1 MSRILHPL
9 FGRVIGAVASG
20 WSIVDVHLREVDADD
35 RDAVERYAAVDNAVR
50 ALSPWV
56 HPTTPYRVEM
66 MLRNG
71 WDGEP
76 GRHFLVQAAGE
87 DVGIASVDT
96 TEYDNLDLAWVNAA
110 IHPEHRRRGLG
121 TAAFDSVVEVAR
133 GMGRTKLG
141 TDSWDDEPGRS
152 FAAARGWDL
161 KSTAINR
168 RQHLGELEPGR
179 ADRLYDEALAHVGEY
194 ELERIEGRSPA
205 DLLESLAVA
214 TAAIN
219 DAPLD
224 DLDIEDEVFTG
235 DRVAAYENA
244 QLASGFRLYRI
255 IARHRGTGEI
265 AGLTVATVD
274 TERPA
279 QGHQHDTSVVR
290 AHRGHRLGLWLKAD
304 MMRWLAETE
313 PQLET
318 IDTWNAESNDHMI
331 GVNERL
337 GYRVMARGL
346 EFQRRI

>member
-1 MSRILHPL
+1 M
-9 FGRVIGAVASG
+9 
-20 WSIVDVHLREVDADD
+20 DVHLREVDPDD
-35 RDAVERYAAVDNAVR
+35 RDAVERYAATDNAVR

-56 HPTTPYRVEM
+56 HPTTPFRVEM
-66 MLRNG
+66 MLRHG

-76 GRHFLVQAAGE
+76 GRHFLVQAADE
-87 DVGIASVDT
+87 DVGIASIDT

-110 IHPEHRRRGLG
+110 IRPEHRRRGLG
-121 TAAFDSVVEVAR
+121 TAAFDSLVEVAR

-141 TDSWDDEPGRS
+141 TDSWDNEPGRL

-161 KSTAINR
+161 KATAINR
-168 RQHLGELEPGR
+168 RQHLRELEPGL
-179 ADRLYDEALAHVGEY
+179 ADRSYDEALAHAGDY
-194 ELERIEGRSPA
+194 ELERIAGRSPA

-265 AGLTVATVD
+265 AGLTVATAD
-274 TERPA
+274 AESPA
-279 QGHQHDTSVVR
+279 RGHQHDTSVVR

-304 MMRWLAETE
+304 MMRWLADAE

-318 IDTWNAESNDHMI
+318 LDTWNAESNDHMI

-337 GYRVMARGL
+337 GYRVLARGL